1 MGRATSTERKI
12 RESSSFS
19 VVTVE
24 VNNVLINVFEKKL
37 CKVVKMSFD
46 HGVFLAI
53 LNQKYKI

>member
-24 VNNVLINVFEKKL
+24 VNNVLVNVFEKKL

-53 LNQKYKI
+53 LN